1 MISSWDEEP
10 PQTTLWHHK
19 SHIRHLTHALK
30 YLQRKNP
37 GPQWHF
43 SNDILKIL
51 PPTSTICY
59 SYFSCNVIIKKP
71 YPKNGTIVPYTTP
84 KIDSPTGITNYKP
97 IALAGTIYKLF
108 TNNVT
113 SLLTIFGKQHKIFHH
128 NQKVFRP
135 MRNTVRQIQTIIA
148 ALENNKFTNND
159 IHITYID
166 FKSAFSSIDHPR
178 LLVIMEDLDYPLD
191 TIKLIGTTSFCG
203 AHFTTHPQ

>member
-1 MISSWDEEP
+1 MAFRMTSS
-10 PQTTLWHHK
+10 K
-19 SHIRHLTHALK
+19 SSH
-30 YLQRKNP
+30 
-37 GPQWHF
+37 
-43 SNDILKIL
+43 
-51 PPTSTICY
+51 PTSTICY

-108 TNNVT
+108 TNNLT

-128 NQKVFRP
+128 NQKVLRP